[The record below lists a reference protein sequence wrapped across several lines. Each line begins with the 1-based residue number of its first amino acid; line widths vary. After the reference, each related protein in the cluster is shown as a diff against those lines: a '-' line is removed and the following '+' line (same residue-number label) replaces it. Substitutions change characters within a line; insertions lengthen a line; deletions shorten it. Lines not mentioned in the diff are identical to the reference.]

1 MTVSITEISVKTDG
15 MVGSGDPLPVT
26 TEELTPAWFS
36 KVLGKRVK
44 GASVVETIHGTASK
58 ILVQLTYE
66 DSADSPIAVC
76 VKGGFN
82 PAILALQPSLCQMY
96 QLEAEFYH
104 YIGPTVQMRLP
115 DTYYCAIDEARQQ
128 GIVVLADLKAAG
140 YTFGNP
146 LEAWPLERVRAGVE
160 QLATL
165 HARTWGGEPRDF
177 PWLNREFSIRDIM
190 RSLLSAESW
199 GARFG
204 GDSRPPVPDELADR
218 ERMAKAFETLWSD
231 TDTKMNCIVHGDP
244 HIGNTF
250 ITPTGEPGFLDWQCI
265 YRGSAIHDV
274 AYFIAGSLSIDDRRK
289 NDGQLFQHYLDTLHQ
304 KGGPM
309 FNKEELWEEYRKHT
323 LHGFIWS
330 LALSEMQPRELV
342 DAMAKRY
349 CAAIIDL
356 KTLDLL
362 EGLESN

>member
-1 MTVSITEISVKTDG
+1 MAVSITTVSAKTDR
-15 MVGSGDPLPVT
+15 MISSSDPLPVA
-26 TEELTPAWFS
+26 TEEITPAWFS
-36 KVLGKRVK
+36 KILGKRVK
-44 GASVVETIHGTASK
+44 EVAIDETIHGTASK
-58 ILVQLTYE
+58 ILVKLTYE
-66 DSADSPIAVC
+66 DSPDSLIAVC

-104 YIGPTVQMRLP
+104 YIAPTVKMRLP
-115 DTYYCAIDEARQQ
+115 DAQYCAIDEVGGQ
-128 GIVVLADLKAAG
+128 GIVVLEDLKAAG

-146 LEAWPLERVRAGVE
+146 LEAWPVDRVRAGVE

-165 HARTWGGEPRDF
+165 HARTWGGDPGDF

-199 GARFG
+199 GARFE
-204 GDSRPPVPDELADR
+204 GDTRPPVPDQLADR
-218 ERMAKAFETLWSD
+218 KRMARAFETLWNN
-231 TDTKMNCIVHGDP
+231 TDTKMNCIVHGDS
-244 HIGNTF
+244 HVGNTF

-265 YRGSAIHDV
+265 HRGSAIHDV
-274 AYFIAGSLSIDDRRK
+274 AYFIAGSLSIDDRRE
-289 NDGQLFQHYLDTLHQ
+289 NEGPLFQHYLDTLHK
-304 KGGPM
+304 KGGPR
-309 FNKEELWEEYRKHT
+309 FDKEGLWEEYRKHT

-342 DAMAKRY
+342 DTMASRY
-349 CAAIIDL
+349 CAAIMDL
-356 KTLDLL
+356 KTLELL

>member
-1 MTVSITEISVKTDG
+1 MTISINAVSTKTNG
-15 MVGSGDPLPVT
+15 AIASSDPLPLT
-26 TEELTPAWFS
+26 TQELTPAWFT
-36 KVLGKRVK
+36 KVLGRPVK
-44 GASVVETIHGTASK
+44 DASIIETIHGTASK
-58 ILVQLTYE
+58 ILVKLTYE
-66 DSADSPIAVC
+66 DPADSPTAVC

-115 DTYYCAIDEARQQ
+115 DAHYCAIDEVRGQ
-128 GIVVLADLKAAG
+128 GIVVLADLKTTG
-140 YTFGNP
+140 YAFGNP
-146 LEAWPLERVRAGVE
+146 LEAWTVDRVRAGVE
-160 QLATL
+160 QLAIL
-165 HARTWGGEPRDF
+165 HAKTWGGEPRDF

-199 GARFG
+199 EARFG
-204 GDSRPPVPDELADR
+204 GESRPPVPNQLADR
-218 ERMAKAFETLWSD
+218 ERMAKAFETLWSN

-274 AYFIAGSLSIDDRRK
+274 TYFIAGSLFIDDRRE
-289 NDGQLFQHYLDTLHQ
+289 NEGELFQHYLDTLHQ
-304 KGGPM
+304 KGGPR
-309 FNKEELWEEYRKHT
+309 FSQEELWEEYRKHT

-342 DAMAKRY
+342 DSMARRY
-349 CAAIIDL
+349 CAAIMDL
-356 KTLDLL
+356 KTLELL
-362 EGLESN
+362 EGLE

>member
-1 MTVSITEISVKTDG
+1 MTATSGKTDG
-15 MVGSGDPLPVT
+15 MIASSDSLPLT
-26 TEELTPAWFS
+26 AEELTPAWFS
-36 KVLGKRVK
+36 KVLGKQVK
-44 GASVVETIHGTASK
+44 EASIVETIHGTASK
-58 ILVQLTYE
+58 ILVKLTYG
-66 DSADSPIAVC
+66 DSTDGPTAVC

-115 DTYYCAIDEARQQ
+115 DAYYCATDGGQ
-128 GIVVLADLKAAG
+128 GIVLLADLKASG
-140 YTFGNP
+140 YQFDNP
-146 LEAWPLERVRAGVE
+146 LEAWPVDRVRVGVE

-165 HARTWGGEPRDF
+165 HAKTWGGELRDF

-190 RSLLSAESW
+190 RSLLLPASW
-199 GARFG
+199 EARFG
-204 GDSRPPVPDELADR
+204 GNGGPPVADDFADR
-218 ERMAKAFETLWSD
+218 ERMVRAFETLWSS

-250 ITPTGEPGFLDWQCI
+250 ITRTGEPGFLDWQCI

-274 AYFIAGSLSIDDRRK
+274 AYFVAGSLSIDDRRE
-289 NDGQLFQHYLDTLHQ
+289 NEGQLFQHYLDILHQ
-304 KGGPM
+304 KGGPR
-309 FNKEELWEEYRKHT
+309 FDKEELWDEYRKHT

-342 DAMAKRY
+342 DAMTSRY

-356 KTLDLL
+356 KTLELL
-362 EGLESN
+362 EGLELNGLSQ